1 MKKKNYLSWRNYT
14 LEDGRISN
22 DVCWDV
28 IEDEDG
34 NVIEWIG
41 LNSIRSADDAENL
54 GFEWDGKRWAM
65 GSNPSPSLKTAQKF
79 EK

>member
-1 MKKKNYLSWRNYT
+1 MEKKNYLSWRNYT

-34 NVIEWIG
+34 NVLEWIG
-41 LNSIRSADDAENL
+41 LNAIRSNDDAERL
-54 GFEWDGKRWAM
+54 GFEWDGKRWVI
-65 GSNPSPSLKTAQKF
+65 GSNPSPSL
-79 EK
+79 